1 MTEQPSSLKW
11 LRGIAN
17 AESDAHGEL
26 SVWRDTTI
34 DPEVRAVLAARITV
48 AGSTC
53 TDKGP

>member
-34 DPEVRAVLAARITV
+34 DPEVRAVLAAKITV
-48 AGSTC
+48 AGSAC